1 MDAQGYYDTPSG
13 ARSYYTVRRR
23 GALCHQDDDGTWSYS
38 LELPDINR
46 LTARDKAEDGS
57 VVETTFPNE
66 SSRIVS
72 KVTVR
77 ANVEANLSE
86 NPADQSDAYAAS
98 ERAEVEL
105 K

>member
-1 MDAQGYYDTPSG
+1 M
-13 ARSYYTVRRR
+13 
-23 GALCHQDDDGTWSYS
+23 
-38 LELPDINR
+38 
-46 LTARDKAEDGS
+46 
-57 VVETTFPNE
+57 VETTFPNE